1 MGRTPG
7 PKTVAVEASMDATCL
22 MQRATDSMMWALKH
36 ARDAQIALREMR
48 GVLEGKRDEAG

>member
-22 MQRATDSMMWALKH
+22 MQRATDSMMWALKY

-48 GVLEGKRDEAG
+48 GLLEKPEKENP